1 MHDPNGK
8 KITQKQKIANKSH
21 KVIAGRSD
29 IQTNTIPGRRIWEL
43 FPKLE
48 VSAVLVSRPARRTVP
63 TRPLHITSPVRPT
76 HFGMVVNMTDALG
89 GEMVDIFPKNFG
101 TTFLHEFYES
111 SAASQSFKIQLQPMG
126 NEQRWTLLSIGWS

>member
-76 HFGMVVNMTDALG
+76 HFGMVINMFDAHG
-89 GEMVDIFPKNFG
+89 GEIVDIFLQNFG
-101 TTFLHEFYES
+101 MTFLHEFALPSKFS
-111 SAASQSFKIQLQPMG
+111 SDQWGMNGDGRYCPLVGIEFYRIA
-126 NEQRWTLLSIGWS
+126 